1 MLRFGDFNFPVKT
14 KMIVISGIEYIPGG
28 QGYFNL
34 IGSTYRN
41 IQLTTQMKEICS
53 GCTGLRYGLL
63 YFAGQCSAILHTA
76 YTDSFA
82 RLMYCA

>member
-1 MLRFGDFNFPVKT
+1 
-14 KMIVISGIEYIPGG
+14 MIVISGIEYIPGG

-34 IGSTYRN
+34 IISHLSEYSMNHPDERD
-41 IQLTTQMKEICS
+41 LLRLY
-53 GCTGLRYGLL
+53 GLRYGPL
-63 YFAGQCSAILHTA
+63 YFAGQCSAILHTT